1 MGREKVLRAWFEGR
15 EGEDACVCTRVRV
28 SVGLAG
34 AGGSVTSSERDA
46 KIWFLQ
52 DEDGQLW
59 DSL

>member
-1 MGREKVLRAWFEGR
+1 MFAHV
-15 EGEDACVCTRVRV
+15 CVCLW
-28 SVGLAG
+28 GLLGTG
-34 AGGSVTSSERDA
+34 ASVTSSERDA